1 MSSIQSDSLRNR
13 PDETITLMH
22 GEGGRQSR
30 ALLKRIFSWL
40 EQQELEDANDASWV
54 DIGAGEIGAGDIA
67 ITTDSY
73 VVTPL
78 FFPGGD
84 IGKLAICG
92 TLNDLAVSGA
102 RPVALTLSL
111 IIEEGV
117 SLNVLERIVRSAAET
132 CSQNGIRIAC
142 GDTKVVPS
150 GACDGVFINTAGI
163 GRRELQMPGPE
174 ALKVGDQIVIT
185 GPMGAH
191 GLALMAAREGLQFSP
206 PPISDVR
213 SLWPTVKGLTEVPL
227 EIRGMRDATRGG
239 VAAVCHEWAAA
250 CGHTIELF
258 PDDFPESDCL
268 RGVAELLGLNP
279 LHIANEGTMLIGVAE
294 KDVSPLVERLRSI
307 PGNHEAARIG
317 EVVRG
322 GIAPVLK
329 RDLFGRGQAVDEPL
343 GTPLPRIC

>member
-1 MSSIQSDSLRNR
+1 
-13 PDETITLMH
+13 MH

-30 ALLKRIFSWL
+30 ALLQRIFSWL
-40 EQQELEDANDASWV
+40 EQPELGDANDASWIDV
-54 DIGAGEIGAGDIA
+54 DASEIA

-111 IIEEGV
+111 MIEEGF
-117 SLNVLERIVRSAAET
+117 SLNVLERIVTSAADT

-142 GDTKVVPS
+142 GDTKVVPR
-150 GACDGVFINTAGI
+150 GACDGLFINTAGI
-163 GRRELQMPGPE
+163 GRRELLVSGPDS
-174 ALKVGDQIVIT
+174 LKVGDQIVIT

-206 PPISDVR
+206 PPMSDLR
-213 SLWPTVKGLTEVPL
+213 SLWPTVQGLTEVGL
-227 EIRGMRDATRGG
+227 EIRAMRDATRGG

-250 CGHTIELF
+250 CGHTIQLF
-258 PDDFPESDCL
+258 PNDFPESHGL
-268 RGVAELLGLNP
+268 RGVAELLGLDP

-294 KDVSPLVERLRSI
+294 KDVGPFVEDLRSL
-307 PGNHEAARIG
+307 PGNHDAARIG
-317 EVVRG
+317 EVVAAAL
-322 GIAPVLK
+322 APVLK
-329 RDLFGRGQAVDEPL
+329 QDLFGRGQAVDEPL